1 MKKFITIVGLLTVLA
16 TPAFAQSY
24 ANDFGTGNVIN
35 EPALEQSTSA
45 NATAATAATAAYAM
59 APQHQTD
66 RNSAIENRY
75 SPAENG
81 GGSLGYNWDLEND
94 R

>member
-24 ANDFGTGNVIN
+24 SNDYGTGNVIN
-35 EPALEQSTSA
+35 EPALERSTPA
-45 NATAATAATAAYAM
+45 DATAAYAM
-59 APQHQTD
+59 APQHQTV
-66 RNSAIENRY
+66 RNTSVNNRY
-75 SPAENG
+75 SPAANG
-81 GGSLGYNWDLEND
+81 GGSLGYNWDLENN

>member
-24 ANDFGTGNVIN
+24 DADYGSGNVIN
-35 EPALEQSTSA
+35 EPALEQSTPA
-45 NATAATAATAAYAM
+45 NATAAYAM
-59 APQHQTD
+59 APQHQTV
-66 RNSAIENRY
+66 RKTSVNPY
-75 SPAENG
+75 SPAVNG